1 MLLHYLTLSLRLMIR
16 NPMQTII
23 SVAGL
28 SLGLTCY
35 FVLWGY
41 SSRGL
46 SADRFHEGA
55 DRTWRVGCYWRW
67 KEDDNVG
74 QMTCGAVPIDQTRL
88 ILQDYAG
95 KIAYTRFLQQPEFDG
110 ITTRLSSENT
120 VRLETDSSAVR
131 FNETDIIEADQN
143 LFEFFTLPLRYG
155 TPQTALAK
163 ANAVAL
169 SVKTSR
175 KYYGNANPIGRHITF
190 NDTISMEVTAVFE
203 DIPSNSHLDFEMVVS
218 NVGQLRQ
225 WDIRRG
231 TWGRLYLRFE
241 AERQDEEFYE
251 FLQVN
256 HKKYWERERAA
267 WVQSDAEHFLQPLTD
282 IIFSKF
288 YWSDHFK
295 HQSYLLLWTLRWL
308 SLAIVLVAWINHLNL
323 TVASIGKRLK
333 EVGTR
338 KTSGAGV
345 NDVMIQFG
353 LESLVVH
360 LLALFAAI
368 TIIQLAS
375 GWILAFLELDAAS
388 MFTTWSLGLVFS
400 YILLCSWIVA
410 LYPASLSGATSVK
423 SLYGS
428 ARGFGWMPRVSAMLS
443 VFQFALALGLM
454 ICGLV
459 AGNQLWRILNHDLGI
474 RTSNILVVNLPLP
487 TSPSDPARLQ
497 NLISELRGKY
507 NVSYCYSIAGD
518 ASQFRIAPIHPRS
531 NYVVQINV
539 NGGVDETFIP
549 LMGLKL
555 LAGRNFVPNDRSDGI
570 ILSRYVT
577 ERLGFPYPEEA
588 IGVRLKLDDKG
599 GKQAEIIGVIEDYI
613 LEPMVSY
620 GEKRNVAKAGNGDGL
635 CLTYKQGIF
644 PQLIPRKLL
653 VQTDPE
659 ESRRDVLDVEKL
671 VRQSFPHYAVQTS
684 FLKDYINRA
693 YETENHFGIQVSVL
707 MIFAIVISCLG
718 FFGSV
723 ANRIVQRTKEIGI
736 RKVHGAKVIQ
746 LGLWLLKSSM
756 LQMASAICLAVPIAY
771 LFSVEY
777 LKRYS
782 VVFPLS
788 FWHFL
793 LPPVT
798 FVLILLATV
807 SGVIWKAAR
816 TNPVES
822 LRYE

>member
-1 MLLHYLTLSLRLMIR
+1 MLFHYLTLSLRLMIR

-28 SLGLTCY
+28 SLGFTCY

-41 SSRGL
+41 SSEGL

-67 KEDDNVG
+67 KEDDNDG
-74 QMTCGAVPIDQTRL
+74 QMTCGVIPIDQTMF
-88 ILQDYAG
+88 IVQEYPG
-95 KIAYTRFLQQPEFDG
+95 KLTYTRFLKQTGFDG
-110 ITTRLSSENT
+110 VTTRLSAENT
-120 VRLETDSSAVR
+120 VKIETDSSIAL
-131 FNETDIIEADQN
+131 FHETDIIEADEN
-143 LFEFFTLPLRYG
+143 LFEFFSLPLRYG
-155 TPQTALAK
+155 TPQMALAK

-169 SVKTSR
+169 SAKTAK
-175 KYYGNANPIGRHITF
+175 KYFGNANPVGRHILF
-190 NDTISMEVTAVFE
+190 NDTVSMEVTAVFE
-203 DIPSNSHLDFEMVVS
+203 DIPSNSHLNFDMVVS
-218 NVGQLRQ
+218 NVGHLKQ
-225 WDIRRG
+225 WDIGRG
-231 TWGRLYLRFE
+231 FWGRFYVRFE
-241 AERQDEEFYE
+241 TAGQEEEFNT

-256 HKKYWERERAA
+256 RKKYWERELAA
-267 WVQSDAEHFLQPLTD
+267 WIQSDGEHFLQPLTD
-282 IIFSKF
+282 IVFSNF
-288 YWSDHFK
+288 YYGDNFK
-295 HQSYLLLWTLRWL
+295 HRSYLLLWTLRWL
-308 SLAIVLVAWINHLNL
+308 SLAIVLVAWINYLNL
-323 TVASIGKRLK
+323 TVANIGKRLK

-338 KTSGAGV
+338 KTSGAMV
-345 NDVMIQFG
+345 NDVMIQFA
-353 LESLVVH
+353 LESVVVH

-368 TIIQLAS
+368 TILQLAS
-375 GWILAFLELDAAS
+375 GWIDVFLELDAAS
-388 MFTTWSLGLVFS
+388 MFTARSLGLVLS

-423 SLYGS
+423 SLYRNV
-428 ARGFGWMPRVSAMLS
+428 RGFGWMPRVSASLS
-443 VFQFALALGLM
+443 VFQFTLALGLM

-459 AGNQLWRILNHDLGI
+459 AGNQLWRILHHDLGI
-474 RTSNILVVNLPLP
+474 RTSDILVVNLPLP

-497 NLISELRGKY
+497 NLISELRGEYK
-507 NVSYCYSIAGD
+507 VSYCYSIAGD
-518 ASQFRIAPIHPRS
+518 AAQFRIAPVHPKS
-531 NYVVQINV
+531 NYIVQINM
-539 NGGVDETFIP
+539 NGGVDESFVP

-555 LAGRNFVPNDRSDGI
+555 LAGRNFVPNDRSDVI
-570 ILSRYVT
+570 ILSRFVT
-577 ERLGFPYPEEA
+577 ERMGFQYPEEA

-599 GKQAEIIGVIEDYI
+599 SKQADIIGVIEDYI
-613 LEPMVSY
+613 LEPMVNY
-620 GEKRNVAKAGNGDGL
+620 GEKRNVAKTGNSDGL
-635 CLTYKQGIF
+635 CLTYKQGLF
-644 PQLIPRKLL
+644 PELIPRKLL
-653 VQTDPE
+653 VKTDPAV
-659 ESRRDVLDVEKL
+659 SRKDVADVEKL
-671 VRQSFPHYAVQTS
+671 VQQSFPHYAVQSS
-684 FLKDYINRA
+684 FLRDYINRA
-693 YETENHFGIQVSVL
+693 YETESHFGIQVSVL

-736 RKVHGAKVIQ
+736 RKVHGATLIQ

-756 LQMASAICLAVPIAY
+756 RQVAFAICLAVPIAY
-771 LFSVEY
+771 LFSIEY